1 MVETTNK
8 ANLLEAVEKGQYE
21 IPSVAEA
28 GCVSIDGLAI
38 CEYSQI
44 VLAHANSWIL
54 ATTLTNG
61 FLYRKGWV
69 CLGDVY
75 KKRTQGSY

>member
-44 VLAHANSWIL
+44 VLAHGKQLDISDDADQWFSLSKGMGLSW
-54 ATTLTNG
+54 G
-61 FLYRKGWV
+61 
-69 CLGDVY
+69 CL
-75 KKRTQGSY
+75 

>member
-44 VLAHANSWIL
+44 VLAHGKQLDISDDADQWFSLSKGTGLSWGRL
-54 ATTLTNG
+54 
-61 FLYRKGWV
+61 
-69 CLGDVY
+69 
-75 KKRTQGSY
+75 